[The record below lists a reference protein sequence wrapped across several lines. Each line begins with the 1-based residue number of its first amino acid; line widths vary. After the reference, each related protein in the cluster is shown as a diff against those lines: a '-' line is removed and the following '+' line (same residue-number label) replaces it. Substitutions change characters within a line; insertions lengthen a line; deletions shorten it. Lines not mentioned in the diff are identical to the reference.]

1 MNEDDS
7 MIKKFFIL
15 FFFALS
21 IFFPTISYAEIN
33 NDIIH
38 KWEYIASSNNTI
50 YYIDINRNNILE
62 PDPKT
67 IVFNMAIDTNDFCT
81 VAKMNVRLSDNDIWL
96 YRMEQY
102 AVLDKKT
109 RKVIEQSQIPTY
121 WQEIESMSAPIIQG
135 LAILSE
141 KYPGL

>member
-21 IFFPTISYAEIN
+21 IFFPTVSYAEIN
-33 NDIIH
+33 NDIIP
-38 KWEYIASSNNTI
+38 KWEYIASSNNII

-67 IVFNMAIDTNDFCT
+67 IVFNMAIDTNDFYT

-141 KYPGL
+141 KYPRL

>member
-33 NDIIH
+33 NDIIP
-38 KWEYIASSNNTI
+38 KWEYIASSNNII

-67 IVFNMAIDTNDFCT
+67 IVFNMAIDTNDFYT

>member
-21 IFFPTISYAEIN
+21 IFFPTISYAENN

-38 KWEYIASSNNTI
+38 KLESISSSNNTI

-67 IVFNMAIDTNDFCT
+67 IVFNMAIDTNDFYT

-109 RKVIEQSQIPTY
+109 KKVIEQSQIPTY

-141 KYPGL
+141 KYPRL

>member
-1 MNEDDS
+1 
-7 MIKKFFIL
+7 
-15 FFFALS
+15 
-21 IFFPTISYAEIN
+21 
-33 NDIIH
+33 
-38 KWEYIASSNNTI
+38 
-50 YYIDINRNNILE
+50 
-62 PDPKT
+62 
-67 IVFNMAIDTNDFCT
+67 MAIDTNDFCT

-141 KYPGL
+141 KYPRL

>member
-21 IFFPTISYAEIN
+21 IFFPTVSYAEIN
-33 NDIIH
+33 NDIIS

-67 IVFNMAIDTNDFCT
+67 IVFNMAIDTNDFYT

-141 KYPGL
+141 KYPRL

>member
-21 IFFPTISYAEIN
+21 IFFPTVSYAEIN
-33 NDIIH
+33 NDIIP
-38 KWEYIASSNNTI
+38 KQEYIASSNNTI

-67 IVFNMAIDTNDFCT
+67 IVFNMAIDTNDFYT

-109 RKVIEQSQIPTY
+109 KKVIEQSQIPTY

-141 KYPGL
+141 KYPRL

>member
-33 NDIIH
+33 NDIIP

-50 YYIDINRNNILE
+50 YYIDINLDIL
-62 PDPKT
+62 PMPKGRG
-67 IVFNMAIDTNDFCT
+67 FLDTNDTCLL
-81 VAKMNVRLSDNDIWL
+81 K
-96 YRMEQY
+96 
-102 AVLDKKT
+102 
-109 RKVIEQSQIPTY
+109 
-121 WQEIESMSAPIIQG
+121 
-135 LAILSE
+135 
-141 KYPGL
+141 

>member
-21 IFFPTISYAEIN
+21 IFFPTVSYAEIN
-33 NDIIH
+33 NDIIP

-67 IVFNMAIDTNDFCT
+67 IVFNMAIDTNDFYT

-109 RKVIEQSQIPTY
+109 RKVIEQS
-121 WQEIESMSAPIIQG
+121 
-135 LAILSE
+135 
-141 KYPGL
+141 

>member
-21 IFFPTISYAEIN
+21 IFFPTVSYAEIN
-33 NDIIH
+33 NDIIP

-67 IVFNMAIDTNDFCT
+67 IVFNMAIDTNDFYT
-81 VAKMNVRLSDNDIWL
+81 ETKMNVRLSDNDIWL

-109 RKVIEQSQIPTY
+109 KKVIEQSQIPTY

>member
-21 IFFPTISYAEIN
+21 IFFPTVSYAEIN
-33 NDIIH
+33 NDIIP
-38 KWEYIASSNNTI
+38 KWEYIASSNNKI

-67 IVFNMAIDTNDFCT
+67 IVFNMAIDTNDFYT
-81 VAKMNVRLSDNDIWL
+81 VTKMNVRLSDNDIWL

-109 RKVIEQSQIPTY
+109 KKVIEQSQIPTY